1 MVHVLKQS
9 TKRTRLQQHNDRFVF
24 YLRTPSRSSR
34 GQPRSL
40 RLLIARMHRKL
51 SRPIGSQAVICIQQ
65 WTARSTYAC
74 LLLRPQ
80 HSLANIPALPHLP
93 DFPFCSTLSK
103 TVVATRTVTFSYE
116 QPILDF
122 GVQLLFLKSTPM
134 PEGELAGQG
143 GAACFKLCTPTPLT
157 TTYTPPVGCADNWT
171 PVSSDT
177 FQSVSLTR
185 NTTAAACMPTQW
197 VSDCPSCNDGMSNI
211 SPGVCPEDA
220 PAASTGIVADV
231 TTHYCCPL

>member
-1 MVHVLKQS
+1 LQRS
-9 TKRTRLQQHNDRFVF
+9 TAFFATIN
-24 YLRTPSRSSR
+24 SASASE
-34 GQPRSL
+34 
-40 RLLIARMHRKL
+40 AEL
-51 SRPIGSQAVICIQQ
+51 SCPIGSQAVACIQQ
-65 WTARSTYAC
+65 WTARNTSAY

-80 HSLANIPALPHLP
+80 HSLASVPALPRLL
-93 DFPFCSTLSK
+93 DFASRSTLSK
-103 TVVATRTVTFSYE
+103 TVLANHTVTVFYE
-116 QPILDF
+116 QPILDL
-122 GVQLLFLKSTPM
+122 GVELSFLKSTPM
-134 PEGELAGQG
+134 PEGELAGQNG
-143 GAACFKLCTPTPLT
+143 VACWKLCTPTPLT
-157 TTYTPPVGCADNWT
+157 TTFTPPVSCADNWT

-197 VSDCPSCNDGMSNI
+197 ISDCPSCNGMSNI